1 MPEKKEHINLRSD
14 KVQEIM
20 SHVPNWM
27 IRWGITLIFI
37 LIALG
42 IFITW
47 FIKYPDVITGSATL
61 STKVPTVK
69 LFTKNSGEINALSC
83 TDHKKVKKGDMIALI
98 ENSLDLPSKEYLEVL
113 CYEIETSLEDNGTD
127 SYRFNV
133 NFEDEELVFGTI
145 QADYQALKT
154 AYLDYKFF
162 SSNSTQR
169 VQIAN
174 LRDQIKNYTILRSV
188 AYQQLNTSQKQLS
201 RAQEKFKSDKI
212 LFKKNVI
219 SKMEFYEEEKK
230 LIQAENEVGNY
241 KKASVESSIRITDLK
256 KELAQI
262 SIEYNK
268 QKNGFL
274 TKIRASIG
282 IIRNAIDNWGRNF
295 EIKSPIDGELSYLE
309 NVAVNQ
315 FVESGKALFAIITN
329 NQEFIGYLTVP
340 QQGYG
345 KIKIGQKVRIKVD
358 NYPFHEFG
366 QLDGV
371 ITSISLI
378 ATDGVASTSS
388 ESANQK
394 QYRVEFKLS
403 KGLKSSYGKTFEYT
417 PEMSGSAEII
427 TKDLRLM
434 ERIFNKFMTVFE

>member
-1 MPEKKEHINLRSD
+1 MPEQKKHIELRSD
-14 KVQEIM
+14 EVQEIM

-37 LIALG
+37 LISLG

-69 LFTKNSGEINALSC
+69 LFTKNSGEINALNC
-83 TDHKKVKKGDMIALI
+83 IDHKKVKKGEVIALI
-98 ENSLDLPSKEYLEVL
+98 ENSLNLPSKEYLEVL
-113 CYEIETSLEDNGTD
+113 CNEIESSLEDNK
-127 SYRFNV
+127 FNV
-133 NFEDEELVFGTI
+133 NFEDEELIFGTI
-145 QADYQALKT
+145 QADYQTLKT
-154 AYLDYKFF
+154 TYLDYKFF
-162 SSNSTQR
+162 SYNSTQKI
-169 VQIAN
+169 QIAN

-201 RAQEKFKSDKI
+201 RAQDKFKSDKI
-212 LFKKNVI
+212 LYQKNVI

-268 QKNGFL
+268 QKNDFL
-274 TKIRASIG
+274 TKINASLG
-282 IIRNAIDNWGRNF
+282 TIRNAIDNWGRNF

-309 NVAVNQ
+309 NVAENQ
-315 FVESGKALFAIITN
+315 FVENGKALFAIIPN
-329 NQEFIGYLTVP
+329 NQEFIGYLNVP

-345 KIKIGQKVRIKVD
+345 KIQVGQKVRIKVD
-358 NYPFHEFG
+358 NYPYQEFG

-378 ATDGVASTSS
+378 ATDGVASANSS
-388 ESANQK
+388 TASPKE
-394 QYRVEFKLS
+394 YRVEFKLS

-427 TKDLRLM
+427 TEDLRLM
-434 ERIFNKFMTVFE
+434 ERIFNKFRKVFD

>member
-1 MPEKKEHINLRSD
+1 MPEKIEHIELRSD
-14 KVQEIM
+14 EVQEIM

-47 FIKYPDVITGSATL
+47 FIKYPDVISGSATL

-69 LFTKNSGEINALSC
+69 LFTKNSGEINTLNYI
-83 TDHKKVKKGDMIALI
+83 DHQKIKKGEVITLI
-98 ENSLDLPSKEYLEVL
+98 ENSLDVASKEYLENL
-113 CYEIETSLEDNGTD
+113 CNEIETSLQEDNLI
-127 SYRFNV
+127 V
-133 NFEDEELVFGTI
+133 NFEDEQLVFGTI
-145 QADYQALKT
+145 QADYQTLKT
-154 AYLDYKFF
+154 ACLDYKFF

-169 VQIAN
+169 VQIGN
-174 LRDQIKNYTILRSV
+174 LREQIKNYTILRSV

-201 RAQEKFKSDKI
+201 RAQEKFKSDKV
-212 LFKKNVI
+212 LYKKNVI

-241 KKASVESSIRITDLK
+241 KKAAVESSIRITDLK

-268 QKNGFL
+268 QRNDFL
-274 TKIRASIG
+274 TSINASLG
-282 IIRNAIDNWGRNF
+282 TIRNAVDNWGRNF

-309 NVAVNQ
+309 NVAKNQ
-315 FVESGKALFAIITN
+315 FVENGKALFAIIPN
-329 NQEFIGYLTVP
+329 NQEYVGYLTIQ

-345 KIKIGQKVRIKVD
+345 KIKVGQKVRIKVD
-358 NYPFHEFG
+358 NYPYYEFG
-366 QLDGV
+366 QLDGEV
-371 ITSISLI
+371 TSISLI
-378 ATDGVASTSS
+378 PTDGGSAGNS
-388 ESANQK
+388 ELTNQK
-394 QYRVEFKLS
+394 QYRVEFKLT

-427 TKDLRLM
+427 TEDLRLM
-434 ERIFNKFMTVFE
+434 ERIFNKFKKVFD

>member
-1 MPEKKEHINLRSD
+1 MPEITKNKTIELRSD
-14 KVQEIM
+14 EVQEIM

-27 IRWGITLIFI
+27 IRWGITLIFV
-37 LIALG
+37 LISLG
-42 IFITW
+42 IFLTW
-47 FIKYPDVITGSATL
+47 FIKYPDVITGTSTL

-69 LFTKNSGEINALSC
+69 LFTKNSGEINTLIC
-83 TDHKKVKKGDMIALI
+83 IDHQKVKKGDIIALL
-98 ENSLDLPSKEYLEVL
+98 ENSLNLPSQEYLENL
-113 CYEIETSLEDNGTD
+113 CSEIETSLIENKLD
-127 SYRFNV
+127 V
-133 NFEDEELVFGTI
+133 HFEDEHLVFGTI
-145 QADYQALKT
+145 QADYQTLKT

-169 VQIAN
+169 IQIAN
-174 LRDQIKNYTILRSV
+174 LRGQIKNYTTLRSV

-212 LFKKNVI
+212 LYDKKVI

-230 LIQAENEVGNY
+230 LIQAENDVGNY
-241 KKASVESSIRITDLK
+241 KKTSVESSIRITDLK

-268 QKNGFL
+268 QKNDFL
-274 TKIRASIG
+274 TNINASLG
-282 IIRNAIDNWGRNF
+282 TIRNAVDNWGRNF

-309 NVAVNQ
+309 NVAENQ
-315 FVESGKALFAIITN
+315 FVESGKALFAIVPN

-345 KIKIGQKVRIKVD
+345 KIKVGQKIRIKVD

-371 ITSISLI
+371 VTSISLI
-378 ATDGVASTSS
+378 ATDGVVTANSST
-388 ESANQK
+388 ENK
-394 QYRVEFKLS
+394 KEYRVEFKLS
-403 KGLKSSYGKTFEYT
+403 KGLKSSYGRTFNYT
-417 PEMSGSAEII
+417 PEMSGTAEII
-427 TKDLRLM
+427 TEDLRLM
-434 ERIFNKFMTVFE
+434 ERIFNKFRTVFD